1 MLAEFILTY
10 MSGFLSAIALLF
22 IVAACVANKK
32 K

>member
-10 MSGFLSAIALLF
+10 ICGFMTPIALLF
-22 IVAACVANKK
+22 IVAAITTIKK